1 MTLRIELLVGW
12 ETATDQECDVT
23 AISRISCIRS
33 AYLACGLLLSAI
45 SVSLTLPA
53 AADEFLEGQ
62 MAAHDGNHEAAL
74 RAWLP
79 LARDGHIKAQYA
91 VGSLFAE
98 GRGAPQD
105 LSAAFDWWLLAAKQ
119 SHVRAQFNVAVM
131 YKNGVGVDRNEGEAV
146 RWISVAAAQDD
157 RDAQLQLSEFY
168 RVGCGVGQDPVKA
181 YTWLEIA
188 RLGGHPSVS
197 SKIDAIGAVLTDAQI
212 AEAQKRATSWVESRQ
227 FN

>member
-1 MTLRIELLVGW
+1 VSAHLRNL
-12 ETATDQECDVT
+12 ATRARNFAFGVLF
-23 AISRISCIRS
+23 IVF
-33 AYLACGLLLSAI
+33 LLSLA
-45 SVSLTLPA
+45 LPA

-105 LSAAFDWWLLAAKQ
+105 LSAAFDWWLLAAEQ
-119 SHVRAQFNVAVM
+119 SHVRAQFNVSVM
-131 YKNGVGVDRNEGEAV
+131 YKNGVGVGRNEGEAV
-146 RWISVAAAQDD
+146 RWISVAAAQGD

-168 RVGCGVGQDPVKA
+168 RNGCGVERDPVEA

-212 AEAQKRATSWVESRQ
+212 AEARKRAASWVESRQ
-227 FN
+227 FD